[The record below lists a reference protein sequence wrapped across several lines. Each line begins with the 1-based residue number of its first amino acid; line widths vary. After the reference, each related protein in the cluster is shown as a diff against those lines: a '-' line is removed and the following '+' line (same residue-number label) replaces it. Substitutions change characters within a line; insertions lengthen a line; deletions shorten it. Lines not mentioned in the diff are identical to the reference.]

1 MTTSATRTQYPHIMC
16 FVPDIKFEKLIKCY
30 NYRWREKYVYLIHS
44 ILYPSLRNKKA
55 FNGYVNL
62 DSQLL
67 IKLLGTKY
75 YKYVLNQLMNSGI
88 VESLKNANGKEIYSK
103 GAFSKSYRIAE
114 KYTTGTR
121 IKAVPIHKQTYCRKI
136 ALAREQAMKD
146 AFKVN
151 PLLQHEFLQMTRRR
165 IDVERATI
173 YIGQTYEQGSKQF
186 NARVMAIR
194 EFDAMKDATFTQG
207 KTNIGF
213 HFSYNK
219 GRVYS
224 PASMLP
230 RDLEQFTYFEGEYEN
245 ERSVNVDMPNSQLCF
260 FNELV
265 KREYIGN
272 NLYEEEKE
280 NKKHPPKYSFSDKNN
295 SQSLSSHHSIY
306 HHTTTP
312 YVFPFEQTHRTWEDY
327 IFNGLGYERMMK
339 LCKWKDKSEG
349 HTKQER
355 QEFKAEFFGQL
366 FYNKYSD
373 VFTDMEQVFMF
384 YHENEARA
392 LREIKKKLGNK
403 LLAVQVQSLEGKF
416 FHHIA
421 VDYMKTNYIDV
432 PFTIKHDSITLP
444 ESCASFILPELNNL
458 VREFFKRS
466 DIELKAELL

>member
-1 MTTSATRTQYPHIMC
+1 M
-16 FVPDIKFEKLIKCY
+16 
-30 NYRWREKYVYLIHS
+30 HS
-44 ILYPSLRNKKA
+44 ILHTAVLNKKS

-88 VESLKNANGKEIYSK
+88 VESLKNANGKEVYSK

-173 YIGQTYEQGSKQF
+173 YIGQTYEHGSKQF

-230 RDLEQFTYFEGEYEN
+230 RDLEQFTYFSDYDMEH
-245 ERSVNVDMPNSQLCF
+245 SVNVDMPNSQLCF

-272 NLYEEEKE
+272 SISEEEKE
-280 NKKHPPKYSFSDKNN
+280 NKKHPFPEKKEANE
-295 SQSLSSHHSIY
+295 SLRYNLINPS
-306 HHTTTP
+306 P

-327 IFNGLGYERMMK
+327 IFNGEGYERMMK
-339 LCKWKDKSEG
+339 LCKWKDKEEG

-384 YHENEARA
+384 YHEKEAKA

-421 VDYMKTNYIDV
+421 VDYMKANYIDV

-466 DIELKAELL
+466 DIELKAEIL